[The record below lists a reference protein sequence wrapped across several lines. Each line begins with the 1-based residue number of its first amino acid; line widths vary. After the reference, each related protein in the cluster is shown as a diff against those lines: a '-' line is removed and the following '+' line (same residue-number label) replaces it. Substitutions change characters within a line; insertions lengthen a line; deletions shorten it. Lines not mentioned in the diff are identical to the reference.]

1 MEIIDRPLSEIIKEQ
16 KIGESLRKN
25 RRGGGGRGGEQNT
38 RGGGRGTSRSGRGN
52 RTAGRGGRGT
62 GAQEPGRRQRRHLRP
77 RGNGERL
84 RRLGFNS
91 ENRGGLSARYRRR
104 NAVDA
109 GDGRRDRSVKSSA
122 AQRRG
127 MAAEE
132 RNDRIRD
139 SRRREALLR
148 ARSRF
153 SRD

>member
-25 RRGGGGRGGEQNT
+25 RRGGGGRGGQQNT
-38 RGGGRGTSRSGRGN
+38 RGSGRGAPRNDRGN
-52 RTAGRGGRGT
+52 RTTGRGGRGA
-62 GAQEPGRRQRRHLRP
+62 GVQDQGRRHRRPLRP
-77 RGNGERL
+77 RGNNDRF
-84 RRLGFNS
+84 RRLGFNLD
-91 ENRGGLSARYRRR
+91 NRGGFGARYRRR

-109 GDGRRDRSVKSSA
+109 GDDRRDRSVKSTVTQRYGKA
-122 AQRRG
+122 AF
-127 MAAEE
+127 E